1 MSEEDHNP
9 LDDIIQALLKP
20 VPGENPAGKL
30 LLYDFVYDDIRA
42 ARTSEDENLPQGVW
56 QRPLRKV
63 DWAKVES
70 LCANA
75 LTNLSKDL
83 QIAAW
88 LSESWCHLYGLPG
101 LTGGITLIYE
111 LCERYWERLYPLPR
125 DGDME
130 FRLAPLEW
138 MNEKILVL
146 LRMFPVT
153 FPSSKRMK
161 PYSLLDWQSASP
173 LAGMTGIAEQN
184 ALRRI
189 EQESGVT
196 LDQFNASREAT
207 PTEFYHN
214 LKHQAQQVTEQIQ
227 RLDDFLNKKTPSFA
241 GILHHIRDEVKNMI
255 GFADIILST
264 RGAASSSSVLTSS
277 QQTTSEV
284 LDTTQSSGNS
294 FLRGNGKGIIMKTKG
309 TVMEEQQSVPSVSL
323 SGAGAIAS
331 REEAYALLDQ
341 IATYLSTIEPHSPT
355 PLLIRRA
362 IAWGKMSLSEV
373 LQELVQDK
381 NDLLKV
387 QSLLGIMKPATDS

>member
-1 MSEEDHNP
+1 VSEEDHNL
-9 LDDIIQALLKP
+9 LDDSIQALLKP

-30 LLYDFVYDDIRA
+30 LLYDSVYDDIRA

-63 DWAKVES
+63 DWTKVES
-70 LCANA
+70 LCTNA

-207 PTEFYHN
+207 STEYYHN
-214 LKHQAQQVTEQIQ
+214 LKHQAQQVIEQIQ
-227 RLDDFLNKKTPSFA
+227 QLDDFLSKKTPSFA

-264 RGAASSSSVLTSS
+264 RGVVSSSSVLTSS

-294 FLRGNGKGIIMKTKG
+294 FLRGNGKGIIMETKG
-309 TVMEEQQSVPSVSL
+309 TVMEEQQSGPSVSL

-381 NDLLKV
+381 NDLIKI
-387 QSLLGIMKPATDS
+387 QSLLGIMKPTTDS